1 MPPPRPRP
9 LDAASAPTSLAS
21 RALDDLKYI
30 RSTMERAGERAAG
43 FTAVPGWGGVLM
55 GLVAL
60 AATFAAQRAT
70 EPREWVLTWLG
81 AATLAGLIGATDMA
95 RKAAE
100 TRTSLLRGSAW
111 RFVTSL
117 VAPFAIGALIS
128 VVFYRHGLTARLP
141 ALWLLS
147 YGAGVVAAGAF
158 SIRAVRWMGAT
169 FMLLGCAALIA
180 PPSWADAFMAGG
192 FGGLHI
198 AFGLWIARH
207 HDV

>member
-1 MPPPRPRP
+1 MALPPRERP
-9 LDAASAPTSLAS
+9 IDAASSPSLAS

-30 RSTMERAGERAAG
+30 RATMERAGERAAH

-60 AATFAAQRAT
+60 AASPVAART
-70 EPREWVLTWLG
+70 TDPRDWVLTWL
-81 AATLAGLIGATDMA
+81 AAAALAGLIGATDMA

-100 TRTSLLRGSAW
+100 ARTSLLRGPAW

-128 VVFYRHGLTARLP
+128 IVFYRHGLYARLP
-141 ALWLLS
+141 ALWMLS

-158 SIRAVRWMGAT
+158 SVRAVRWMGAT
-169 FMLLGCAALIA
+169 FMLLGSVALVA
-180 PPSWADAFMAGG
+180 PPSWADGLMAAG

-207 HDV
+207 HDD